1 MSVIRPKPPEDPIA
15 YDCASVW
22 THSGGSAA
30 SLDACAWSLEQ
41 ARTDVLGSADGAMP
55 DRLLDDYN
63 TGGGRAGSQ
72 LFAILQAARRI
83 RDAVDLVIVLG
94 GGCGVLA
101 ARAIF
106 ESCAHPCHNQLS
118 RGERGGRPR
127 LFFLG
132 PDLDNDCL
140 QGLLDVVSPAGKPRG
155 SDLLDQW
162 AVIIASESGSTVETA
177 AATRLLL
184 AAISESVDG
193 EPTELA
199 RRVVPIHCQAGSLA
213 SVAASLGCTS
223 AFTIPAD
230 VGAGSMVFA
239 AMGLLPAAVAGIDVV
254 RLLQGAAAMN
264 RRFREAQVSENPV
277 LQCAGVSRLMAEQG
291 GMVRVLTSRSSQLA
305 AVCRWHERLAPH
317 QSAPQTTHLVVREP
331 RRDPLVVPILTGC
344 SANEDGLDHLVG
356 TSLPDLL
363 AATRTTTTQAM
374 GPADTILLPRDD
386 EHTIGQLFQFLV
398 LTKLVECVLADRQPG
413 TR

>member
-1 MSVIRPKPPEDPIA
+1 MSVIRPKLPEDPIA
-15 YDCASVW
+15 YDRTAVW
-22 THSGGSAA
+22 PPGGGSTA
-30 SLDACAWSLEQ
+30 SLDACAVRLER
-41 ARTDVLGSADGAMP
+41 ARTDVLGSADVVMP

-72 LFAILQAARRI
+72 LFAILQAARQI
-83 RDAVDLVIVLG
+83 RGIVDRVIVLG
-94 GGCGVLA
+94 DGCGGLA

-106 ESCAHPCHNQLS
+106 ESCAHPYHNELC

-127 LFFLG
+127 LSFLG
-132 PDLDNDCL
+132 PDLDNDTL

-162 AVIIASESGSTVETA
+162 AVIVARESGSVA
-177 AATRLLL
+177 AAPAATRLLL
-184 AAISESVDG
+184 AALSESVGGDQI
-193 EPTELA
+193 ELA
-199 RRVVPIHCQAGSLA
+199 RRVVPITGQAGGFADLA
-213 SVAASLGCTS
+213 TTIGCTS
-223 AFTIPAD
+223 VFTIPDD
-230 VGAGSMVFA
+230 VGAGDSVFTPLS
-239 AMGLLPAAVAGIDVV
+239 LLPAAVAGIDIV

-291 GMVRVLTSRSSQLA
+291 GRMRVLASRNSQLT

-317 QSAPQTTHLVVREP
+317 QSAPLTTHLVVREP
-331 RRDPLVVPILTGC
+331 RRDPLVVPTLTGC
-344 SANEDGLDHLVG
+344 SANEDGLDHLIG
-356 TSLPDLL
+356 TPLPDLL
-363 AATRTTTTQAM
+363 AVAHNAATQATW
-374 GPADTILLPRDD
+374 PTDTILMPRVD
-386 EHTIGQLFQFLV
+386 EHSIGQLFQFLV